1 MMTKDM
7 RLLLCLA
14 LSTGILS
21 SIWAWLAEQLVLMSW
36 IGFLGCTTYFAIPSK
51 GLLGLCRGLAAN
63 VSGASWASMA
73 MALTASTD
81 FSYAAVI
88 TGAISFMMCAQS
100 RFRVLCFVPGSF
112 IGACA
117 LFGSQSEWL
126 SVVLALCLGGIF
138 GFLMQSSGTW
148 MANRWQMSLTN

>member
-1 MMTKDM
+1 MMKSET

-14 LSTGILS
+14 LSTGVLS
-21 SIWAWLAEQLVLMSW
+21 GVWAWLAEQFVLMSW

-51 GLLGLCRGLAAN
+51 GLAGLCRGMAAN
-63 VSGASWASMA
+63 ISGASWAA
-73 MALTASTD
+73 IAIALTTSTG

-88 TGAISFMMCAQS
+88 TGAISFMMCVQS
-100 RFRVLCFVPGSF
+100 RLRTLCFVPGSF

-117 LFGSQSEWL
+117 LFGSQSGWL
-126 SVVLALCLGGIF
+126 SVVLTLCLGGIF

-148 MANRWQMSLTN
+148 MANRWSSVYN

>member
-1 MMTKDM
+1 MKKDT

-21 SIWAWLAEQLVLMSW
+21 GVWAWLAEQLALMSW

-63 VSGASWASMA
+63 VSGASWAAIA
-73 MALTASTD
+73 MALTASTGV
-81 FSYAAVI
+81 SYAAAT

-100 RFRVLCFVPGSF
+100 RLRVLCFVPGSF

-138 GFLMQSSGTW
+138 GFLMQSSGAW
-148 MANRWQMSLTN
+148 MANQWKINITN

>member
-1 MMTKDM
+1 MMKSET

-14 LSTGILS
+14 LSTGVLS
-21 SIWAWLAEQLVLMSW
+21 GVWAWLAEQLVLMSW

-51 GLLGLCRGLAAN
+51 GLAGLCRGMAAN
-63 VSGASWASMA
+63 ISGASWAA
-73 MALTASTD
+73 IAIALTTSTG

-100 RFRVLCFVPGSF
+100 RLRALCFVPGSF

-126 SVVLALCLGGIF
+126 SVVLTLCLGGIF

-148 MANRWQMSLTN
+148 MANRWHAVYN

>member
-1 MMTKDM
+1 MMKSET

-14 LSTGILS
+14 LSTGVLS
-21 SIWAWLAEQLVLMSW
+21 GVWAWLAEQLVLMSW

-51 GLLGLCRGLAAN
+51 GLAGLCCGMAAN
-63 VSGASWASMA
+63 ISGASWAA
-73 MALTASTD
+73 IAIALTTSTG

-100 RFRVLCFVPGSF
+100 RLRTLCFVPGSF

-126 SVVLALCLGGIF
+126 SVVLTLCLGGIF
-138 GFLMQSSGTW
+138 GFLMQSSGIW
-148 MANRWQMSLTN
+148 MANRWHAVYN